1 MPAAF
6 NFAYLAGE
14 LSPIDFRVGGKMGQR
29 QHTAKRHSKIEDQ
42 DLAERMF
49 ELRKLRELV
58 RNAETSRPNNVFFS
72 SGEDGSNLGDCL
84 RRHGSNSKIVD

>member
-6 NFAYLAGE
+6 YSGYSAGSGE
-14 LSPIDFRVGGKMGQR
+14 LSPIDFRVGGKMGQGK
-29 QHTAKRHSKIEDQ
+29 HTAKRYSKIEDQ

-58 RNAETSRPNNVFFS
+58 RNAETKSRVGRSTTQLASQCSFNDQ
-72 SGEDGSNLGDCL
+72 G
-84 RRHGSNSKIVD
+84 